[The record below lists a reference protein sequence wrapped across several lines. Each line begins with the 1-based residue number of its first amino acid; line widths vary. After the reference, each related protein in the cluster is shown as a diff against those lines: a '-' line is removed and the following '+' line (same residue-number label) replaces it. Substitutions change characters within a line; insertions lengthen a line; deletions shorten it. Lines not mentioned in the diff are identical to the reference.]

1 MMNELDPKRSANCSQ
16 QLEKTEEKEE
26 VKKGKESAVIEEKIE
41 NMECGGVDEGDGDDL
56 EDQLGDL
63 GLDGGSSVSSS
74 VLDSPQRSMEVD
86 APEDQSA
93 GPGIPPGDNDSLHSS
108 GDTSG
113 SVTPTPVDPAGS
125 NRKRRKPGK
134 PKMTNAQLRR
144 MDYFVRNGHPPKEA
158 RELALVPVE
167 QNYLIKRQRSKD
179 EPSPNSS
186 GQGKGPDKKRIRNRG
201 SEGPAPPPA
210 AQAGMISYKEVAEAI
225 HVAVI
230 PLGYPAKTLT
240 TEELK
245 AIRTQLLDLIIKLE
259 TPVVRPKYR
268 NCTFKYGYLI
278 LACADEATAG
288 WTKEVVN
295 KLQPWEGAELVAVN
309 LADLPKQVLFLGYF
323 QDSLQYTS
331 EDIIRLVQNQNDDFR
346 TEQWKVARRTEHSK
360 TIELLIEMDEKSA
373 EQVAAQHFQLNY
385 TFGKARLRKVTG
397 STANSDQKDSATL
410 TGKVQTEHVPQPPA
424 QDSQNTERTVLSGAQ
439 PSCSQPLDR
448 IDVTAKPGTVLQKSE
463 SESKQQPLGSSR
475 KTKPR
480 KVPQGASSNKKLQP
494 PGSSKNKQS
503 NLQGVGRGP
512 VTGRI
517 QPLESAI
524 AGASKKHGSTAA
536 GNCRPKPGSLAGPA
550 TGSSSSQ

>member
-1 MMNELDPKRSANCSQ
+1 
-16 QLEKTEEKEE
+16 
-26 VKKGKESAVIEEKIE
+26 
-41 NMECGGVDEGDGDDL
+41 MECGGVDDGDGDDL

-158 RELALVPVE
+158 RKLALVPVE
-167 QNYLIKRQRSKD
+167 QNYLNKRQRSKD

-424 QDSQNTERTVLSGAQ
+424 QDSQNTERKGRFCKSLSLN
-439 PSCSQPLDR
+439 PSNNHLEVVAR
-448 IDVTAKPGTVLQKSE
+448 RNHG
-463 SESKQQPLGSSR
+463 R
-475 KTKPR
+475 FR
-480 KVPQGASSNKKLQP
+480 KVQAQTRSSNHLVLAKT
-494 PGSSKNKQS
+494 N
-503 NLQGVGRGP
+503 R
-512 VTGRI
+512 
-517 QPLESAI
+517 AI
-524 AGASKKHGSTAA
+524 CKVLVVA
-536 GNCRPKPGSLAGPA
+536 P
-550 TGSSSSQ
+550 